1 MPRAV
6 PRPSA
11 KAILTTISITFLLLD
26 FFVPATAFEA
36 VEYLNRTKDE
46 GIVVPIPTGAL
57 VGIASLQAIQSELRD
72 QTGRSI

>member
-1 MPRAV
+1 MPRTV

-36 VEYLNRTKDE
+36 VDYLNRTKDE
-46 GIVVPIPTGAL
+46 GIVVPIPTGTL
-57 VGIASLQAIQSELRD
+57 VGIASFQAIQSESRA
-72 QTGRSI
+72 QTGKPI